1 VTERDSDGPAG
12 HSRRALILLGAG
24 ALVGIAMAAWG
35 VLRPVG
41 ELLPRDMVARVNE
54 RGIRSE
60 GYQLALAM
68 VAADRRNAMSEADRA
83 HVLRRLIQEEL
94 LIQRGEDIGLVESD
108 PTVRKAISAAMIQSI
123 VAESEAIQPSGAEL
137 REFFEENPRYF
148 ASPATLHVQQLVFQ
162 PRAGEDA
169 VVVRERA
176 QLAGAAMD
184 DGLSFADA
192 GARYADV
199 PLVEIPDAPLPAHKL
214 AQYIGPSLEA
224 RVAELDELEVSEPIE
239 SGAAVMIFRLI
250 GKTSAETPAYDELSD
265 WVEGAYRRE
274 SADRALREY
283 LARLWVEADVV
294 LSPEAP
300 AGVVEDD

>member
-1 VTERDSDGPAG
+1 MTDRDPDNTAA

-35 VLRPVG
+35 VLRPAS
-41 ELLPRDMVARVNE
+41 ELLPRDVVARVNE

-60 GYQLALAM
+60 RYQQALAM
-68 VAADRRNAMSEADRA
+68 VAADKRNAMSEADRA

-108 PTVRKAISAAMIQSI
+108 PTVRKAISGAMIQSI
-123 VAESEAIQPSGAEL
+123 VAEAEAIAPGEAEL

-148 ASPATLHVQQLVFQ
+148 ASPATLHVQQLVFA
-162 PRAGEDA
+162 PRAGENA
-169 VVVRERA
+169 AAVRERA
-176 QLAGAAMD
+176 KRARAAMN

-192 GARYADV
+192 GARYADP
-199 PLVEIPDAPLPAHKL
+199 PLLEIPDAPLPAHKL
-214 AQYIGPSLEA
+214 AQYIGPSLEE

-239 SGAAVMIFRLI
+239 SGLSVRIFRLI
-250 GKTSAETPAYDELSD
+250 GKTSAETPSYDELAD

-283 LARLWVEADVV
+283 LARLWIEADVV

-300 AGVVEDD
+300 DGVVEDD